1 MATPAPPTG
10 GSGNGNGNGG
20 GNGQPNSP
28 ALPSPVPGKLT
39 DPQGKDISQGQ
50 TKPKPD
56 PNKEVQDLK
65 PSVDPGGF
73 PSGFDVDPT
82 HVWYTSYLIR
92 NHQTAFDRAPRN
104 LLDTLDGHKHVCGV
118 GSGPEAFER
127 AYDEISGR
135 YLDVWAVS
143 VVAVGG
149 VSTGLTIT
157 ANNYVRA
164 EYASNPALGTPTSLK
179 PVPEV
184 IRIPPDYGKAPFLGW
199 RTGGGDNFAEKIIN
213 EALGAIGSAIQWL
226 IREVMDKAL
235 KHGKVGQITPGGDD
249 VELPLVAAAWRKV
262 AQDAEKSGADLDAAI
277 GYLRNPDAS
286 AVEWQSAM
294 KQFTSSLWGTASWG
308 KGAGSPV
315 AQGYDWKHPPLHM
328 TRQPV
333 LRILVD
339 IANKI
344 AAILDS
350 FATAVRDVRKVI
362 EHEYIEAGKE
372 LVQSDSVKNFL
383 KDLGSLFTGP
393 AGLAENFLDNLNETA
408 LNAGVDRYNNRTH
421 ELARQLKELR
431 PVLDEAQRTVPTFQA
446 EEARAQSVGAR
457 SIEGY
462 GTEHNW
468 TVPGDQATNHRYP
481 IDLANQEDMKVDNQ
495 TAHGIDRHVGL
506 TAEQLQRR
514 MRDANPTP
522 PAASS
527 FYDLNTAQQFVQSA
541 IDRQQAFI
549 AQKILDDPNA
559 ALQPFKV
566 DFWPQVTGMSV
577 TTPNGTPVP
586 VHNVKVRLQLT
597 DDGRQ
602 PPFIVV
608 TAFPD
613 SP

>member
-10 GSGNGNGNGG
+10 GSGSGN
-20 GNGQPNSP
+20 GNGQPNVP
-28 ALPSPVPGKLT
+28 AVPSPSPGKLY

-50 TKPKPD
+50 PPPPKPD
-56 PNKEVQDLK
+56 PNQEVQALN
-65 PSVDPGGF
+65 PGTAPHEF
-73 PSGFDVDPT
+73 PNGFDVTPG

-92 NHQTAFDRAPRN
+92 NHQTEFDKAPRN
-104 LLDTLDGHKHVCGV
+104 LLNTLDDHKHVCGV

-127 AYDEISGR
+127 AYDDISGR
-135 YLDVWAVS
+135 YLDVWAAA

-179 PVPEV
+179 QVPEV
-184 IRIPPDYGKAPFLGW
+184 IRTPPDYGKAPFLGW
-199 RTGGGDNFAEKIIN
+199 RTGGGDNFAERIIN
-213 EALGAIGSAIQWL
+213 DALGVIGSAIQWL
-226 IREVMDKAL
+226 IREAMDKAL
-235 KHGKVGQITPGGDD
+235 NHGKVGQITPGGDD
-249 VELPLVAAAWRKV
+249 LELPKV
-262 AQDAEKSGADLDAAI
+262 AEAWKKVARDAEKSGNDLNAAI
-277 GYLRNPDAS
+277 AYLTNPDAT

-308 KGAGSPV
+308 KGAGATV

-333 LRILVD
+333 LRILID

-344 AAILDS
+344 AGLLDE
-350 FATAVRDVRKVI
+350 FTTAVRDIRKVI

-372 LVQSDSVKNFL
+372 LVKSDSVKDFT
-383 KDLGSLFTGP
+383 KDVFSLFTGP
-393 AGLAENFLDNLNETA
+393 VGLASNFLDNLNEGA
-408 LNAGVDRYNNRTH
+408 LNAGVDRYNSKTH
-421 ELARQLKELR
+421 ELARRMNDLG
-431 PVLDEAQRTVPTFQA
+431 PVLDEARRSVPSFQA
-446 EEARAQSVGAR
+446 EEARAQAVGAR

-462 GTEHNW
+462 GTQHNW
-468 TVPGDQATNHRYP
+468 TVAPGQEGAHPYP
-481 IDLANQEDMKVDNQ
+481 IDLANQEDMKVGNQ
-495 TAHGIDRHVGL
+495 SAHAIDRHVGL
-506 TAEQLQRR
+506 TPEQLQRR

-527 FYDLNTAQQFVQSA
+527 FYDLAAAQRFVQEA
-541 IDRQQAFI
+541 IDKHSAVI
-549 AQKILDDPNA
+549 AQKIKDNPNA
-559 ALQPFKV
+559 AIPMDPFKI
-566 DFWPQVTGMSV
+566 DFFPEVTGISV
-577 TTPNGTPVP
+577 TSSTGTPVP
-586 VHNVKVRLQLT
+586 VHNVKVRLQLAP
-597 DDGRQ
+597 DRQ

>member
-1 MATPAPPTG
+1 MATPAPPSG
-10 GSGNGNGNGG
+10 GSGNGNG
-20 GNGQPNSP
+20 QPNVP
-28 ALPSPVPGKLT
+28 ALPSPAPGKLY
-39 DPQGKDISQGQ
+39 DPQGKDISQAQ
-50 TKPKPD
+50 PPPPKPD
-56 PNKEVQDLK
+56 PNQEVQALK
-65 PSVDPGGF
+65 PSVDPGQF

-92 NHQTAFDRAPRN
+92 NHQTAFDKAPRQ
-104 LLDTLDGHKHVCGV
+104 LLNTLDGHKHVCGV

-127 AYDEISGR
+127 AYDDISGR
-135 YLDVWAVS
+135 YLDVWAAS

-164 EYASNPALGTPTSLK
+164 EYASHPSWGAPTSLK
-179 PVPEV
+179 QVPEV
-184 IRIPPDYGKAPFLGW
+184 IGRLPDYGKAPFLGW
-199 RTGGGDNFAEKIIN
+199 RTGGSENFAEGIIN
-213 EALGAIGSAIQWL
+213 EVLGAIGSAIQWL
-226 IREVMDKAL
+226 IREAMDKAL
-235 KHGKVGQITPGGDD
+235 NHGKVGQITPGGDD
-249 VELPLVAAAWRKV
+249 LELPLVAAAWRKV
-262 AQDAEKSGADLDAAI
+262 ALDAKQSGDNLNAAI
-277 GYLRNPDAS
+277 DYLRNPDAT

-308 KGAGSPV
+308 KGAQSPV

-333 LRILVD
+333 LQILID

-344 AAILDS
+344 AALLDG
-350 FATAVRDVRKVI
+350 FTRAVRDIRKVI
-362 EHEYIEAGKE
+362 EHEYIEAAKE
-372 LVQSDSVKNFL
+372 LVKSDSVKDFL
-383 KDLGSLFTGP
+383 RDVGSLFTGP
-393 AGLAENFLDNLNETA
+393 VGLAQNFLDNLNESA
-408 LNAGVDRYNNRTH
+408 LNAGVDRYNSTTH
-421 ELARQLKELR
+421 DLARELNDLR
-431 PVLDEAQRTVPTFQA
+431 PVLDEARRSVPSFQA
-446 EEARAQSVGAR
+446 EEARAQAVGAR

-462 GTEHNW
+462 GKDHNW

-481 IDLANQEDMKVDNQ
+481 IDLASQEDMKVGNQ
-495 TAHGIDRHVGL
+495 SAHGIDRHVGL
-506 TAEQLQRR
+506 TPEQLQRR
-514 MRDANPTP
+514 MRDASPTP

-527 FYDLNTAQQFVQSA
+527 FHDLNTAQQYVQAA
-541 IDRQQAFI
+541 IDRQSAFI

-559 ALQPFKV
+559 LLQPFKV
-566 DFWPQVTGMSV
+566 DFAPRETGISV
-577 TTPNGTPVP
+577 TSPNGTPVP